1 YEKFLTICLYLTRHY
16 YPHHLL
22 LVTLQRRCYPILFV
36 AHLSLWYRSVRYLFS
51 LLQFVSRFLMFGL
64 THLLRLFHLVLLIR
78 LMLLLPISYQ
88 LRFSLVLH
96 SLLLDLLL
104 IIDLFPSFH
113 YYLCPFFLAIFLTF
127 YYLVLFVAHLC
138 LWYRSVRYLFSL
150 LLFVSSFLMF
160 ELMHLLRLFH
170 LVLLIRLMLL

>member
-1 YEKFLTICLYLTRHY
+1 
-16 YPHHLL
+16 
-22 LVTLQRRCYPILFV
+22 
-36 AHLSLWYRSVRYLFS
+36 YLFS

-96 SLLLDLLL
+96 SLLLALLL
-104 IIDLFPSFH
+104 IIDLCPRLH
-113 YYLCPFFLAIFLTF
+113 YYLSHLRLVMLLNRYYLALFGDHPCLR
-127 YYLVLFVAHLC
+127 YRSVHYLLSLVLFVSIL
-138 LWYRSVRYLFSL
+138 
-150 LLFVSSFLMF
+150 LMF

-170 LVLLIRLMLL
+170 LVLLIRLMLLLPTSYLLLFSLALHSLLLALLRIIDPYPRLRYH

>member
-1 YEKFLTICLYLTRHY
+1 FFLLVSLLFLFSLLRIPSLSILFPTRRSSDL
-16 YPHHLL
+16 PHHLL

-104 IIDLFPSFH
+104 IIDLCPRLH
-113 YYLCPFFLAIFLTF
+113 YY
-127 YYLVLFVAHLC
+127 
-138 LWYRSVRYLFSL
+138 
-150 LLFVSSFLMF
+150 
-160 ELMHLLRLFH
+160 
-170 LVLLIRLMLL
+170 